1 MWLRKLLISMCYF
14 VFFSAL
20 RWCFGL
26 HGSTLAVEETQRHQS
41 CFLTDQTLWERNA
54 NLCCDNADLLFRS
67 RGIGPAGG
75 EKRREGGGELRMMGK
90 GKKIALVKR
99 RGEERRLNICYWAGR
114 EKGVSVCNMKSWEA
128 GDGESGGGG
137 GWGSELMWGGKVSG
151 TGWRARLVEVCD

>member
-1 MWLRKLLISMCYF
+1 MHKLVKKNNNKLKTFEWKLKQGNGVAETYDF
-14 VFFSAL
+14 HVFLFFFPAL

-26 HGSTLAVEETQRHQS
+26 HGYTLAVEETQRHQS

-75 EKRREGGGELRMMGK
+75 EKRREGELRMMGK
-90 GKKIALVKR
+90 GKKIALVER
-99 RGEERRLNICYWAGR
+99 RGEERSWISVTGQGG
-114 EKGVSVCNMKSWEA
+114 KGVSVWNMKSWEA

-137 GWGSELMWGGKVSG
+137 VN
-151 TGWRARLVEVCD
+151 